1 MVDHPLH
8 PVSRLHLEAL
18 AGPLGLWQHAEG
30 TIANEAFGYCTDD
43 VARSLLVDLLHSH
56 ELGWEAVRESA
67 WRSLRFMS
75 DAFVPATGRFRNFR
89 AQDGSWL
96 EADGSDDCQGRAMHT
111 LGVALAEVPEAT
123 AGADARTMFVDAL
136 PAARG
141 LTALRA
147 ISSALLGCGAA
158 LDGGLDGET
167 QSTFED
173 LAAKLRR
180 AFVARA
186 NDPGWPWPEP
196 TLTYENA
203 LLPEALIAAGVR
215 LDDPALVRTGLRAID
230 WLVSVQT
237 APEGWFSP
245 IGSTGWSPSGGARSR
260 FDQQPIEATSMIL
273 AAAAAFSETGDE
285 RYSRAIEKAYG
296 WFLGDNELG
305 LPLADPATGGCHDG
319 LTRTGVNLNKGA
331 ESTLMWQIGLERVR
345 VVRGGLTVG
354 REAPASQEA
363 GVRWAPTVRR
373 TGERELFLRHPSN
386 PIITADQLPYRAN
399 SVFNPGAGRVGD
411 ETVLLLRVEDLR
423 GISQLQVARSF
434 DGVTEWRMDSAPLI
448 APQPEWHPEEIWGC
462 EDPRLTWLPERAEW
476 AIAYTAYSRL
486 GPLVSLAVT
495 TDFRKVLRLGPVMPP
510 EDKDAALFPRRIG
523 DRWVMIHRPSPLR
536 GLAHMWI
543 SQSPDLRHWGDHELL
558 LEAREG
564 AWWDAGKIGLGP
576 PPLETPEGWL
586 LCYHGVHST
595 ASGPIYRIG
604 LALLDLDDPRIVLR
618 RTTEWVLAP
627 TAPYERSG
635 DVNKV
640 VFPTGWVLDDVTGV
654 LSMYYGAGDSSIAL
668 ATASLADVLEHL
680 RHTPLP
686 QHRRASDMRYT

>member
-1 MVDHPLH
+1 MVDHPLY

-18 AGPLGLWQHAEG
+18 AGPLGLWQHADG
-30 TIANEAFGYCTDD
+30 AIANESFGYCTDD
-43 VARSLLVDLLHSH
+43 VARSLLVDLLHSR
-56 ELGWEAVRESA
+56 ELGWEAVRETA
-67 WRSLRFMS
+67 WRSLRFLS
-75 DAFVPATGRFRNFR
+75 EAFVPTTGRFRNFR

-96 EADGSDDCQGRAMHT
+96 EADGSDDCQGRAMHA
-111 LGVALAEVPEAT
+111 LGVVLAEAPEVAMVV
-123 AGADARTMFVDAL
+123 DARKLFVSAL
-136 PAARG
+136 PATLR

-158 LDGGLDGET
+158 LDGGVGGPT
-167 QSTFED
+167 QSAFEEFAARLR
-173 LAAKLRR
+173 LAFAGGT
-180 AFVARA
+180 
-186 NDPGWPWPEP
+186 NDHDWPWPEP
-196 TLTYENA
+196 SLTYENA
-203 LLPEALIAAGVR
+203 LLAEALITAGAR
-215 LDDPALVRTGLRAID
+215 LGDAELVRTGLRAID
-230 WLVSVQT
+230 WLIRIQT
-237 APEGWFSP
+237 APAGWFAP
-245 IGSTGWSPSGGARSR
+245 IGSTGWWSRGGARSQ
-260 FDQQPIEATSMIL
+260 FDQQPIEAASTIR
-273 AAAAAFSETGDE
+273 AAAAALAETGAE
-285 RYSRAIEKAYG
+285 HYSRAIDRTYG
-296 WFLGDNELG
+296 WFLGDNQLG
-305 LPLADPATGGCHDG
+305 VPLADPATGSCHDG
-319 LTRTGVNLNKGA
+319 LTPGGVNLNRGA

-345 VVRGGLTVG
+345 AVRAGLTVG
-354 REAPASQEA
+354 REAPARSEA
-363 GVRWAPTVRR
+363 AVRVAPTVR
-373 TGERELFLRHPSN
+373 TTEERELFLRHPSN
-386 PIITADQLPYRAN
+386 PIITVDHLPYRAN

-434 DGVTEWRMDSAPLI
+434 DGVTEWRMDAAPLI
-448 APQPEWHPEEIWGC
+448 APQPESHPEEIWGC

-495 TDFRKVLRLGPVMPP
+495 TDFREVRRLGPVMPP

-618 RTTEWVLAP
+618 RTTEWVMAP

-640 VFPTGWVLDDVTGV
+640 LFPTGWVLNDATGI
-654 LSMYYGAGDSSIAL
+654 LSMYYGAGDSGVAL
-668 ATASLADVLEHL
+668 ATATLTDVLEHL
-680 RHTPLP
+680 RHTPAPL
-686 QHRRASDMRYT
+686 HRRAGDDGI